1 MLGVFMVYLWFM
13 ILLWV
18 TVHLWLM
25 VHLWFMVYIRFFLY
39 MHIKHLWLGDW
50 VESGCIGGRSSRHQI
65 SGERVKVSGNAN
77 ANRGVSRV
85 LQASSV

>member
-18 TVHLWLM
+18 T

-50 VESGCIGGRSSRHQI
+50 VEGKGIRMYRQKIVQTSNLR
-65 SGERVKVSGNAN
+65 
-77 ANRGVSRV
+77 
-85 LQASSV
+85 